1 MEPFRPPAGPG
12 PIRAVFGPP
21 RKRTSRRSERRT
33 GTRVQR
39 DDPSS
44 KVHEDKHDD
53 ELDDDDDD
61 AANDFKISSKD
72 PRCPQIKVG
81 VPKPTSGHQELH
93 HEASS
98 QDIAP
103 SRIWELEN
111 KIPKAT
117 SGNQERVRDPRARRE
132 RAKHEIRTCDDA
144 HAAQCTQKPCKIR
157 GFLGAPFEH
166 IICTKPLSYFSFLCK
181 LCSALDFPNGPLDT
195 KNFKVS
201 RRDSRCPEVGLGIRK
216 RTSGHLKVE
225 ILNGPLDTSN
235 SKS

>member
-1 MEPFRPPAGPG
+1 MVDLGPFRPPAGPG
-12 PIRAVFGPP
+12 AIRAVFGPP
-21 RKRTSRRSERRT
+21 RKRTSRRPERRT

-44 KVHEDKHDD
+44 KVHEDEHDD

-98 QDIAP
+98 RDIAP

-117 SGNQERVRDPRARRE
+117 SGNQEFVRDPRARRE
-132 RAKHEIRTCDDA
+132 RTKHEIRTCDDA
-144 HAAQCTQKPCKIR
+144 HAAQCTQKPCKIS
-157 GFLGAPFEH
+157 GFLGVRFEH
-166 IICTKPLSYFSFLCK
+166 IICTKPLLYFSCLCK
-181 LCSALDFPNGPLDT
+181 LVLA
-195 KNFKVS
+195 
-201 RRDSRCPEVGLGIRK
+201 
-216 RTSGHLKVE
+216 
-225 ILNGPLDTSN
+225 
-235 SKS
+235 

>member
-44 KVHEDKHDD
+44 KVHEDEHDD
-53 ELDDDDDD
+53 ELDDDDDDDDDDD

-117 SGNQERVRDPRARRE
+117 SGNQEFVRDPRARRE
-132 RAKHEIRTCDDA
+132 RTKHEIRTCDDA
-144 HAAQCTQKPCKIR
+144 HAAQCTQKPCKIS
-157 GFLGAPFEH
+157 GFLGVHFEH
-166 IICTKPLSYFSFLCK
+166 IICTKPLLYFSCLCK
-181 LCSALDFPNGPLDT
+181 LFLA
-195 KNFKVS
+195 
-201 RRDSRCPEVGLGIRK
+201 
-216 RTSGHLKVE
+216 
-225 ILNGPLDTSN
+225 
-235 SKS
+235 